1 MSKRRISKAPR
12 TASEIQQDDAAFI
25 ARNLG
30 LYASWIDQAKAHPID
45 DGGALAG
52 NNQQKRTLGKEAGSE

>member
-1 MSKRRISKAPR
+1 MSKRQIRRATRS
-12 TASEIQQDDAAFI
+12 ASEIQQDVAAFI

-52 NNQQKRTLGKEAGSE
+52 NNGQKAVRVTKKA